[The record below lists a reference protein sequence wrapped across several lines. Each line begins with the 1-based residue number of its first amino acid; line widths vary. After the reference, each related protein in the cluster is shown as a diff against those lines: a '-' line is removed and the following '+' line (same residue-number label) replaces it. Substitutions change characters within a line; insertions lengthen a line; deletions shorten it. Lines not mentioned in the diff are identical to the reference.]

1 VRVACCNLRPPHVH
15 HEARDLVLVLL
26 NNTSISVSGKK
37 KSKEKQ
43 ILGNHH
49 EARDLVIVLL
59 KEALV
64 PEET

>member
-1 VRVACCNLRPPHVH
+1 
-15 HEARDLVLVLL
+15 
-26 NNTSISVSGKK
+26 VSGKK

>member
-1 VRVACCNLRPPHVH
+1 
-15 HEARDLVLVLL
+15 VLVLL